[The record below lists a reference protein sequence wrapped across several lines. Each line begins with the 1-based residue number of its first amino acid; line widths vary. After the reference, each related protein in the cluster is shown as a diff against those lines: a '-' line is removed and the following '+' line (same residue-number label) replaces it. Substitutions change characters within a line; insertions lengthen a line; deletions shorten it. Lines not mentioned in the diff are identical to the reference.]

1 MQTKINSRDAA
12 ETSTATPIAAAG
24 DKQQAPDGT
33 QNVAP
38 WVAVWQLALTAA
50 AVLAVDPTRLSGV
63 VIRSRAGPVRDAWL
77 REFLAMLPSGA
88 VVKRVPSNIA
98 DGRLLGGLE
107 LASTLASGRPVAERG
122 VLADCDG
129 GVAIF
134 PMAERMT
141 SYMAAKLASVID
153 SGVVV
158 VERDGFQLR
167 HETVFAAVLLDEGI
181 EDDESASVALAD
193 RLAFQIDLSDF
204 PDRMLREERDGGN
217 AGELA
222 KAFAVSLDDVI
233 AARAGIREVKVSDK
247 VIEALTATAYALG
260 VDGMRAP
267 NLAIN
272 ASRAIAALNGR
283 SEVSDDD
290 VQLAGRL
297 VLAPRATR
305 LPQSPPPEDGAPR
318 EPQPEQE
325 QAQEQ
330 TQTPAENE
338 APPEPDEDETHV
350 DQPLEDLV
358 LAATAAAIP
367 KKLLLKLMMQG
378 NASRGVGK
386 SSGSSGQMRNGSRRG
401 RAAGSV
407 RGDIRSG
414 ARINILATLRAAAPW
429 QRLRAQSAVGGLARV
444 GRLHIRKEDF
454 RVNRYQQR
462 AETTTLFV
470 VDASGSSALNRL
482 AEAKGAVEL
491 LLADCYIRRDRVGVI
506 AFRGRAA
513 EVLLPATRS
522 LVRAKRS
529 LAGLPGGGGTPL
541 ASGIDAAREMAEA
554 LSRRGDTVVVVMLTD
569 GKANVARNGVGG
581 NRPLAE
587 ADALSAAKSLRQ
599 INGLRALFVD
609 TSPTAN
615 PRAETLANA
624 MGATYLPLPHAA
636 ARTLMHA
643 VQVTVS
649 TSKATVK

>member
-1 MQTKINSRDAA
+1 VQTKINSRDAA

-167 HETVFAAVLLDEGI
+167 HETAFAAVLLDEGI

-283 SEVSDDD
+283 PEVSDDD

-338 APPEPDEDETHV
+338 APPEPDEDETNI
-350 DQPLEDLV
+350 DQPLEDVV

-367 KKLLLKLMMQG
+367 EKLLLKLMMQG

-386 SSGSSGQMRNGSRRG
+386 SSGSSGQVHNGTKRG
-401 RAAGSV
+401 RAVGSV

-414 ARINILATLRAAAPW
+414 ARMNVLATLRAAAPW
-429 QRLRAQSAVGGLARV
+429 QRLRAQSAVADPARV

-454 RVNRYQQR
+454 RVNRYQER

-624 MGATYLPLPHAA
+624 MGATYLPLPHAG

>member
-1 MQTKINSRDAA
+1 VQTKINSRDAA

-167 HETVFAAVLLDEGI
+167 HETAFAAVLLDEGI

-283 SEVSDDD
+283 PEVSDDD

-338 APPEPDEDETHV
+338 APPEPDEDETNI
-350 DQPLEDLV
+350 DQPLEDVV

-367 KKLLLKLMMQG
+367 EKLLLKLMMQG

-386 SSGSSGQMRNGSRRG
+386 SSGSSGQVHNGTKRG
-401 RAAGSV
+401 RAVGSV

-414 ARINILATLRAAAPW
+414 ARMNVLATLRAAAPW
-429 QRLRAQSAVGGLARV
+429 QRLRAQSAVADPARV

-454 RVNRYQQR
+454 RVNRYQER

-491 LLADCYIRRDRVGVI
+491 LLADCYIRRDRVSVI
-506 AFRGRAA
+506 AFRGRTA

-541 ASGIDAAREMAEA
+541 ANGIDAAREMAEA
-554 LSRRGDTVVVVMLTD
+554 LRRRGDTVVVVMLTD

-624 MGATYLPLPHAA
+624 MGATYLPLPHAG

-643 VQVTVS
+643 VQVAAS
-649 TSKATVK
+649 TSKATAR

>member
-1 MQTKINSRDAA
+1 VQTKINSRDAA

-167 HETVFAAVLLDEGI
+167 HETAFAAVLLDEGI

-283 SEVSDDD
+283 PEVSDDD

-338 APPEPDEDETHV
+338 APPEPDEDETNI
-350 DQPLEDLV
+350 DQPLEDVV

-367 KKLLLKLMMQG
+367 EKLLLKLMMQG
-378 NASRGVGK
+378 SASRGASK
-386 SSGSSGQMRNGSRRG
+386 SSGSSGQVHNGTKRG
-401 RAAGSV
+401 RAVGSV

-414 ARINILATLRAAAPW
+414 ARMNVLATLRAAAPW
-429 QRLRAQSAVGGLARV
+429 QRLRAQSAVADPARV

-454 RVNRYQQR
+454 RVNRYQER

-624 MGATYLPLPHAA
+624 MGATYLPLPHAG

-643 VQVTVS
+643 VQVAAS
-649 TSKATVK
+649 TSKATAR

>member
-541 ASGIDAAREMAEA
+541 ANGIDAAREMAEA

>member
-599 INGLRALFVD
+599 INGLRALIVD

>member
-77 REFLAMLPSGA
+77 REFLTMLPSGA

-98 DGRLLGGLE
+98 DGRLLGGLD

-167 HETVFAAVLLDEGI
+167 HETAFAAVLLDEGI

-283 SEVSDDD
+283 PDVSDDD

-338 APPEPDEDETHV
+338 APPEPDEDETNI
-350 DQPLEDLV
+350 DQPLEDVV

-367 KKLLLKLMMQG
+367 EKLLLKLMMQG

-386 SSGSSGQMRNGSRRG
+386 SSGSSGQVHNGTKRG
-401 RAAGSV
+401 RAVGSV

-414 ARINILATLRAAAPW
+414 ARMNVLATLRAAAPW
-429 QRLRAQSAVGGLARV
+429 QRLRAQSAVADPARV

-454 RVNRYQQR
+454 RVNRYQER

-581 NRPLAE
+581 NSPLAE

-624 MGATYLPLPHAA
+624 MGATYLPLPHAG

>member
-1 MQTKINSRDAA
+1 
-12 ETSTATPIAAAG
+12 
-24 DKQQAPDGT
+24 
-33 QNVAP
+33 
-38 WVAVWQLALTAA
+38 
-50 AVLAVDPTRLSGV
+50 
-63 VIRSRAGPVRDAWL
+63 
-77 REFLAMLPSGA
+77 
-88 VVKRVPSNIA
+88 
-98 DGRLLGGLE
+98 
-107 LASTLASGRPVAERG
+107 
-122 VLADCDG
+122 
-129 GVAIF
+129 
-134 PMAERMT
+134 
-141 SYMAAKLASVID
+141 
-153 SGVVV
+153 
-158 VERDGFQLR
+158 
-167 HETVFAAVLLDEGI
+167 
-181 EDDESASVALAD
+181 
-193 RLAFQIDLSDF
+193 
-204 PDRMLREERDGGN
+204 MLREERDGGN

-283 SEVSDDD
+283 PEVSDDD

-338 APPEPDEDETHV
+338 APPEPDEDETNI
-350 DQPLEDLV
+350 DQPLEDVV

-367 KKLLLKLMMQG
+367 EKLLLKLMMQG

-386 SSGSSGQMRNGSRRG
+386 SSGSSGQVHNGTKRG
-401 RAAGSV
+401 RAVGSV

-414 ARINILATLRAAAPW
+414 ARMNVLATLRAAAPW
-429 QRLRAQSAVGGLARV
+429 QRLRAQSAVADPARV

-454 RVNRYQQR
+454 RVNRYQER

-624 MGATYLPLPHAA
+624 MGATYLPLPHAG

>member
-167 HETVFAAVLLDEGI
+167 HETAFAAVLLDEGI

-283 SEVSDDD
+283 PEVSDDD

-338 APPEPDEDETHV
+338 APPEPDEDETNI
-350 DQPLEDLV
+350 DQPLEDVV

-367 KKLLLKLMMQG
+367 EKLLLKLMMQG

-386 SSGSSGQMRNGSRRG
+386 SSGSSGQVHNGTKRG
-401 RAAGSV
+401 RAVGSV

-414 ARINILATLRAAAPW
+414 ARMNVLATLRAAAPW
-429 QRLRAQSAVGGLARV
+429 QRLRAQSAVADPARV

-454 RVNRYQQR
+454 RVNRYQER

-624 MGATYLPLPHAA
+624 MGATYLPLPHAG